1 MYSKV
6 KRLRA
11 RGARRSDRE
20 IGSDPGVVGHVTMA
34 TIGHTKE
41 MKLHAAGDD
50 SRRAP
55 IIPLLY
61 EPTIQAMHGARML
74 VSGLE
79 RQGDQADPAAPLFMQ
94 EWAIEVM
101 LSWRRLRTGHLSDA
115 RAWRKHPN
123 NYSEGNA
130 VLMHEV
136 GGIVAAGRR
145 EQRQTIVYDAGGA
158 DVWSGCGA

>member
-6 KRLRA
+6 KRLRQ

-20 IGSDPGVVGHVTMA
+20 IGSDPGTVGHITMA
-34 TIGHTKE
+34 TIGTIKE

-55 IIPLLY
+55 LIPLLY

-101 LSWRRLRTGHLSDA
+101 
-115 RAWRKHPN
+115 
-123 NYSEGNA
+123 
-130 VLMHEV
+130 
-136 GGIVAAGRR
+136 
-145 EQRQTIVYDAGGA
+145 QGA
-158 DVWSGCGA
+158 PAELA

>member
-6 KRLRA
+6 KRLRV

-20 IGSDPGVVGHVTMA
+20 IASDPGIVGHITIV
-34 TIGHTKE
+34 TIGTIKE

-55 IIPLLY
+55 VIPLLY
-61 EPTIQAMHGARML
+61 EPALQAMHGARML

-79 RQGDQADPAAPLFMQ
+79 RQGNQADPTAPLFAQ

-101 LSWRRLRTGHLSDA
+101 
-115 RAWRKHPN
+115 
-123 NYSEGNA
+123 
-130 VLMHEV
+130 
-136 GGIVAAGRR
+136 AAPPAELEKSSHRPPP
-145 EQRQTIVYDAGGA
+145 
-158 DVWSGCGA
+158 